1 MTKLEQK
8 INDELEKFKSDNVSL
23 PPKTA
28 EEKERAVK
36 ALDEMRKNLEK
47 NGILKIK
54 NEIPI

>member
-8 INDELEKFKSDNVSL
+8 INDELEKFKMDNVSL

-36 ALDEMRKNLEK
+36 VLAAMRKNLETK
-47 NGILKIK
+47 GIIK
-54 NEIPI
+54 KYENK